1 MRYNPEADGD
11 VLDLLEAGFTEAP
24 VELGSDGPV
33 SVFSP
38 PALQENPVQEYEEA
52 SRPML
57 SLGVRYLSVNVERF
71 TDIPKIGLNPKNKYD
86 TPTGL
91 YWYDRDMPHAD
102 FATDRKYVIR
112 ATLAGSGIDLGS
124 LDDYAVDS
132 LLDAIEQTFDIRPAW
147 SIKKRVRITY
157 DAVEKQSASFVES
170 RVQYAAKN
178 GLDPDAARAAA
189 MWWAV
194 TRLTAKRLAKRE
206 GRRLV
211 DAWTT
216 VFRSLGINFVYD
228 PGFGVIHV
236 AEPAQV
242 VSFDPRVIQD
252 AELDEVKSQ
261 RTKLAAL
268 FKFMPTAY
276 RFRADEEIGL
286 TAQQRIETEG
296 VRPCEAVQLLY
307 VDRAARSFTRRTVS
321 VGDVVAFALKTKND
335 GTEPVNLKID
345 MVLHDKV
352 LVSLVRDDGAPLSP
366 KELLRLG
373 DLTDGDFFPG
383 LQHRLLGGAQG
394 AGARAFFQCGT
405 FGEAS
410 VSEAFDA
417 PRRACRII
425 ENAVVSGADFGGVSL
440 RNLTFHNCYFP
451 KASFANADFFDSV
464 FYNCY
469 LRDAIFKDAVME
481 EVRFAR
487 CLPQD
492 ADFSWVSIYNVLAD
506 PFTASE
512 ILKTHGSEPIP
523 SPTGLTIPGLRS
535 SLNYQDIQWQAFWPE
550 PKPDDKTDI
559 FKTRRVRF
567 REGGGAV
574 APVRDED

>member
-11 VLDLLEAGFTEAP
+11 VLDLLEAGFTEDP

-71 TDIPKIGLNPKNKYD
+71 TAIPKIGLNPQNKYD

-91 YWYDRDMPHAD
+91 YWYDRDMPHAE

-112 ATLAGSGIDLGS
+112 ATLAGSGVDLGN
-124 LDDYAVDS
+124 LDDEAVDN
-132 LLDAIEQTFDIRPAW
+132 LIYAIERTFAVRPAW
-147 SIKKRVRITY
+147 AIKKRIRITY
-157 DAVEKQSASFVES
+157 DDVNKQSASWVEG
-170 RVQYAAKN
+170 RVRSAGEQ
-178 GLDPDAARAAA
+178 GLDQDAARAAA

-194 TRLTAKRLAKRE
+194 TRLAAKRLAKRE

-228 PGFGVIHV
+228 PGFGVIHT

-242 VSFDPRVIQD
+242 VSFDPRIIQY
-252 AELDEVKSQ
+252 AELEEIKKSK
-261 RTKLAAL
+261 RTKLVPL
-268 FKFMPTAY
+268 FKFMPTKY
-276 RFRADEEIGL
+276 RFRADEETGL
-286 TAQQRIETEG
+286 TAQQRIKTEG

-321 VGDVVAFALKTKND
+321 VGDVVAFALTTKSAD
-335 GTEPVNLKID
+335 TEPVNLKID

-352 LVSLVRDDGAPLSP
+352 LVSLVRDDGEPLSRI
-366 KELLRLG
+366 ELLRL
-373 DLTDGDFFPG
+373 DD
-383 LQHRLLGGAQG
+383 LGGGGFLSEVG
-394 AGARAFFQCGT
+394 ALWSKTFLQCGT
-405 FGEAS
+405 FGE
-410 VSEAFDA
+410 VSTFSTFNE
-417 PRRACRII
+417 PILACEVI
-425 ENAVVSGADFGGVSL
+425 ENAVVSGADFGL
-440 RNLTFHNCYFP
+440 ATFRNLRFENCYFP
-451 KASFANADFFDSV
+451 KALFGAAELAIVDFT
-464 FYNCY
+464 NCY
-469 LRDAIFKDAVME
+469 LRDAIFKDAKMSIVS
-481 EVRFAR
+481 FAR

-492 ADFSWVSIYNVLAD
+492 ADFGAVYMHKVTAD
-506 PFTASE
+506 PFTVSE
-512 ILKTHGSEPIP
+512 VLKTHGSEPI
-523 SPTGLTIPGLRS
+523 STTGLTIPIPGLRS
-535 SLNYQDIQWQAFWPE
+535 SHNYEDMQWQAFWPE

-559 FKTRRVRF
+559 FRKVMAGDVEF
-567 REGGGAV
+567 I
-574 APVRDED
+574 

>member
-11 VLDLLEAGFTEAP
+11 VLDLLEAGFTEDP

-71 TDIPKIGLNPKNKYD
+71 TDIPKIGLNPQNKYD

-124 LDDYAVDS
+124 LDDYAVDN

-147 SIKKRVRITY
+147 SLKKRIRITY
-157 DAVEKQSASFVES
+157 DAVERQSASFVES
-170 RVQYAAKN
+170 RVRYAAKN

-189 MWWAV
+189 MWWSV

-228 PGFGVIHV
+228 PGFGVIHTE
-236 AEPAQV
+236 EPAQV

-252 AELDEVKSQ
+252 AELDEVKKSQ

-276 RFRADEEIGL
+276 RFRADEETGL
-286 TAQQRIETEG
+286 TAQQRIKTEG

-321 VGDVVAFALKTKND
+321 VGDVVAFALKTKSD

-352 LVSLVRDDGAPLSP
+352 LVSFVRDDGAPLSA
-366 KELLRLG
+366 KELLRLEE
-373 DLTDGDFFPG
+373 LNDGDFFP
-383 LQHRLLGGAQG
+383 
-394 AGARAFFQCGT
+394 GARAFFQCGT

-410 VSEAFDA
+410 VSYAFDA

-425 ENAVVSGADFGGVSL
+425 ENAVVSGADFSGARL
-440 RNLTFHNCYFP
+440 RRLTFHNCYFP
-451 KASFANADFFDSV
+451 KASFARADFYDSE

-469 LRDAIFKDAVME
+469 LRDAIFRDAVMV

-492 ADFSWVSIYNVLAD
+492 ADFSWAGMTKGYAD

-512 ILKTHGSEPIP
+512 ILKTHGSE
-523 SPTGLTIPGLRS
+523 GLRS
-535 SLNYQDIQWQAFWPE
+535 SHNYEDMQWQAFWPE
-550 PKPDDKTDI
+550 PRPDDKTDI
-559 FKTRRVRF
+559 FRKK
-567 REGGGAV
+567 G
-574 APVRDED
+574 RDAFGD